1 MNIIKETCAMVKAT
15 WKKEFALDWVL
26 IFIGAIIVSMG
37 EWWFLL
43 AEHTWENFKFSIGCT
58 APGGAL
64 MIMGIFILWNEY
76 NARKEDEGA

>member
-26 IFIGAIIVSMG
+26 IFIGAAIISMG

-43 AEHTWENFKFSIGCT
+43 AEHTWENFKLVLGCD
-58 APGGAL
+58 APGAAL
-64 MIMGIFILWNEY
+64 MFVGAFTLWNEY
-76 NARKEDEGA
+76 YARKENEGA